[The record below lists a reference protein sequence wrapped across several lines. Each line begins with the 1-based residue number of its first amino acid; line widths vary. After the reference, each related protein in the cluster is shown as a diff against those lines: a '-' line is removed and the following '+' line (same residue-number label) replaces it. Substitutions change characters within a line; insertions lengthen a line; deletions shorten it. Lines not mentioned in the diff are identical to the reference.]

1 MVKINKKDKEK
12 TDEEINT
19 DEMLN
24 NSADTDLNK
33 IFKSLLVDDDKKF
46 DDKILD
52 FISYSFSDKDLEKK
66 TEIPKND
73 FKKILKVALYM
84 IEVKPYSK
92 MTYNLC
98 KKFLLKYFSMAI
110 SVNRQGRKE
119 LFDAVK
125 SFKNDIGIMNQ
136 NENSNILSRKFLR

>member
-66 TEIPKND
+66 NRNT
-73 FKKILKVALYM
+73 KK
-84 IEVKPYSK
+84 
-92 MTYNLC
+92 
-98 KKFLLKYFSMAI
+98 
-110 SVNRQGRKE
+110 
-119 LFDAVK
+119 
-125 SFKNDIGIMNQ
+125 
-136 NENSNILSRKFLR
+136 